1 MFSERSVHLITSCT
15 KGKNHQGHVWPTLD
29 IDPKQTPDDA
39 AYAWSNIVDD
49 ARSNQAVPALSLY
62 SGNHWSR
69 GLTLSGTKTHV
80 KKSFFNIIE
89 AFIRVIVS

>member
-39 AYAWSNIVDD
+39 AYACDLPPRLD
-49 ARSNQAVPALSLY
+49 T
-62 SGNHWSR
+62 
-69 GLTLSGTKTHV
+69 TLS
-80 KKSFFNIIE
+80 
-89 AFIRVIVS
+89 

>member
-62 SGNHWSR
+62 SGSAWKTESMVTPVFATPI
-69 GLTLSGTKTHV
+69 LTTSWL
-80 KKSFFNIIE
+80 
-89 AFIRVIVS
+89 A

>member
-62 SGNHWSR
+62 W
-69 GLTLSGTKTHV
+69 GLRANGTKTYA
-80 KKSFFNIIE
+80 KEITNCYN
-89 AFIRVIVS
+89 

>member
-39 AYAWSNIVDD
+39 AYAWSNIVG
-49 ARSNQAVPALSLY
+49 VG
-62 SGNHWSR
+62 SG
-69 GLTLSGTKTHV
+69 
-80 KKSFFNIIE
+80 
-89 AFIRVIVS
+89 